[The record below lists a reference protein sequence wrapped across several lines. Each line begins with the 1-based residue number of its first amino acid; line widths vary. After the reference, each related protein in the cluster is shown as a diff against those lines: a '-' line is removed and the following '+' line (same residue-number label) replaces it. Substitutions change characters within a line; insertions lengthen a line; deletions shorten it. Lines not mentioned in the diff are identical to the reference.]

1 MIRFLLGLVLGV
13 LVVLLGGYCYVRGGF
28 VDPRADTAVGLLEK
42 KMAMPSLDAALDR
55 HAPEAQNPIQPTD
68 ANLTA
73 GMTIYQTNC
82 ASCHGDI
89 HHPRSV
95 LADALYPRAPQFVD
109 DAPDMPENQNFYIVQ
124 HGVRLSG
131 MPAWKQALTEQEM
144 WQVTTFL
151 SHMDKLTPQVSASW
165 KSAAGGS
172 QDEGSSHD
180 EPNMDMK
187 GKGSMS
193 MPPR

>member
-1 MIRFLLGLVLGV
+1 MIKFLLGLVFGV
-13 LVVLLGGYCYVRGGF
+13 LVVFLGGYCYVRGGF
-28 VDPRADTAVGLLEK
+28 VDTRADTEVGLLEK
-42 KMAMPSLDAALDR
+42 KMAMPSLDAAVDR

-68 ANLTA
+68 ANLTS

-89 HHPRSV
+89 HHPHSM
-95 LADALYPRAPQFVD
+95 LADALYPRAQQFVE

-131 MPAWKQALTEQEM
+131 MPAWKQALREQEM
-144 WQVTTFL
+144 WQVITFL
-151 SHMDKLTPQVSASW
+151 SHMDKLSPQVSAAW

-172 QDEGSSHD
+172 QNGGSFHEG
-180 EPNMDMK
+180 PNTDMK
-187 GKGSMS
+187 DKGSMR
-193 MPPR
+193 MATH

>member
-1 MIRFLLGLVLGV
+1 MLKFLLGLIVGV
-13 LVVLLGGYCYVRGGF
+13 LVFLLGGYGYVRGGF
-28 VDPRADTAVGLLEK
+28 VDPRADTEVGLLEK

-89 HHPRSV
+89 HHPHSM
-95 LADALYPRAPQFVD
+95 LADALYPRAPQFVE

-131 MPAWKQALTEQEM
+131 MPAWKQALTEQQI

-151 SHMDKLTPQVSASW
+151 SHMDKLTTQVSASW

-172 QDEGSSHD
+172 QDDGSFHD
-180 EPNMDMK
+180 GPNMDMK
-187 GKGSMS
+187 GRGSMI
-193 MPPR
+193 MPTH

>member
-1 MIRFLLGLVLGV
+1 MLKFLAGLVFGV
-13 LVVLLGGYCYVRGGF
+13 LVVLLGSYCYVRGGF
-28 VDPRADTAVGLLEK
+28 VDPRADTEVGLLER

-68 ANLTA
+68 ANLTT

-82 ASCHGDI
+82 AGCHGDI
-89 HHPRSV
+89 NHPHGR
-95 LADALYPRAPQFVD
+95 LADALYPRAPQFIEE
-109 DAPDMPENQNFYIVQ
+109 APDMPESQNFYIIQ

-131 MPAWKQALTEQEM
+131 MPAWKKGLTEQEM

-172 QDEGSSHD
+172 QDDGSSRD
-180 EPNMDMK
+180 GPDMDMK
-187 GKGSMS
+187 DKGSMN
-193 MPPR
+193 MPTH